1 MGEVSTVL
9 ANLATVFLLWRQNKL
24 FERQNEI
31 FAIQAGL
38 ARPEMPSAAPRPPR
52 PSWLKEYWPFVA
64 WMFLAL
70 LTFGVFGYGY
80 YQRHLSSVSLWKFS
94 PLLLGLAGFAVIGI
108 RRKFRRRPASQTSD
122 FAETSS
128 SLAPQNIA
136 DVLIEYSHDD
146 RDRSPFITADGRHL
160 SSRDRPLLIKN
171 VTTGRNA
178 LNVRIQPIVMH
189 EKLVFKPDIVTCIVG
204 GGEAEVVPE
213 YEFIKGGMRGFQ
225 LNHLPLFL
233 NELYS
238 AHNRIDVNHE
248 SLNEL
253 YAEKSIWL
261 EIHYE
266 SDGKQ
271 VISECEL
278 LFKRWHEQIRT
289 GAHRIR
295 LAGQQRAASAVGGA
309 PRLLC
314 KGVSSIKGAIT
325 VYEDDMTS
333 SPLVSTARVV
343 GRPFFYH
350 LKIAN
355 EPTGTIER
363 KVAKKVAGRVQMF
376 HENGTPAARERLHR
390 WENSPGPR
398 EVGKSADQLVAIDI
412 PPNGIEC
419 NLDIAMKYESED
431 SFYTPNNETA
441 MRIADAPGWREED
454 FKFPPGIYIAKVHL
468 SGINVVTDLRCQ
480 IVNKGVGSKLEITPL
495 GD

>member
-38 ARPEMPSAAPRPPR
+38 ARPEMPSATSR

-80 YQRHLSSVSLWKFS
+80 YQRHLGNVSLWKFS
-94 PLLLGLAGFAVIGI
+94 PLLLGLAGFAVISI
-108 RRKFRRRPASQTSD
+108 RWRFARRPASQTSN

-189 EKLVFKPDIVTCIVG
+189 EKLVFKPDIVTCVVG

-213 YEFIKGGMRGFQ
+213 YEFIKGGMRGFR

-233 NELYS
+233 NELYGG
-238 AHNRIDVNHE
+238 HNRIDIDHE
-248 SLNEL
+248 TFTEPF
-253 YAEKSIWL
+253 AEKSIWL

-295 LAGQQRAASAVGGA
+295 LAGQQRTASAVDGA

-355 EPTGTIER
+355 EPTGTVDREI
-363 KVAKKVAGRVQMF
+363 AKKVAGRVQMF
-376 HENGTPAARERLHR
+376 HENGTPAAKDRLHR
-390 WENSPGPR
+390 WEHKPGPK
-398 EVGKSADQLVAIDI
+398 EAGKGADDLLAQDI
-412 PPNGIEC
+412 PPNGVEY
-419 NLDIAMKYESED
+419 NLDIAMKYDDED
-431 SFYTPNNETA
+431 AFYTPNNETA
-441 MRIADAPGWREED
+441 MRVIPGWREEE

-468 SGINVVTDLRCQ
+468 SGTNVVTDLRCQ
-480 IVNKGVGSKLEITPL
+480 IVNKGVGSRLEITPL
-495 GD
+495 GH